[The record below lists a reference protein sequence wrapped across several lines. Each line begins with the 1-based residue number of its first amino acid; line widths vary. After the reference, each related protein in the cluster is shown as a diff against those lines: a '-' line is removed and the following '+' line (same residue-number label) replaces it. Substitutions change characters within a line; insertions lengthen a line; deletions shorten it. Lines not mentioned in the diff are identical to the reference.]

1 VGGYVAELRYSKA
14 GADEGMAFFKVR
26 AEEDW
31 ETLIKELQQSG
42 KVDLD
47 R

>member
-1 VGGYVAELRYSKA
+1 VAELRYSRA
-14 GADEGMAFFKVR
+14 GTDKGIAFKVR

-31 ETLIKELQQSG
+31 GALGKELQQSG